1 MRRRPSHRFQVAT
14 GMMAVALLPAC
25 VFPVP
30 IQEAYRHGS
39 RENLG
44 AESKEFIVA
53 GRTTREEVLLR
64 LGQPDGVALDESW
77 LSYGCVRS
85 KGGVLL
91 FIYPSPAIPTFETVD
106 YTRLVIYFDEAGA
119 VERTQF
125 EQQTCRE
132 TAFITQGADVKPR
145 PCIDVLGK
153 DLPLVRERRARD

>member
-1 MRRRPSHRFQVAT
+1 MRRRPIHRFQVAT
-14 GMMAVALLPAC
+14 SLMAAALLPAC
-25 VFPVP
+25 VVP
-30 IQEAYRHGS
+30 MPIEEAYRHGS

-44 AESKEFIVA
+44 AAAQESIVA

-85 KGGVLL
+85 KGGVLV
-91 FIYPSPAIPTFETVD
+91 FIYPSTAIPAFETVD
-106 YTRLVIYFDEAGA
+106 YTRLVIYFDEAGV

-125 EQQTCRE
+125 EQRNCRE